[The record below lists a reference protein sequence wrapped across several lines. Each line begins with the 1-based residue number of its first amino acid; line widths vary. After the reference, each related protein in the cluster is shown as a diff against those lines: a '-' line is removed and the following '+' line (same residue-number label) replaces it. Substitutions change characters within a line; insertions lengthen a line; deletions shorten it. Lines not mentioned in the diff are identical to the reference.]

1 MERLRWL
8 VRENQNM
15 FHEKKREKKET
26 SEKQIYRTA
35 LNAGPGGLG
44 PYIFFVLYLDYFM
57 YLLAP
62 NLI

>member
-1 MERLRWL
+1 MRTKICSMKKER
-8 VRENQNM
+8 
-15 FHEKKREKKET
+15 KKET

-44 PYIFFVLYLDYFM
+44 PYIFFVLYLDYFT